1 MPALCRMILDVDTG
15 VEAAMAGTPY
25 ASKAVQV
32 RKVD

>member
-1 MPALCRMILDVDTG
+1 MIHDVDTG

-25 ASKAVQV
+25 ALKAVQV